1 MCTKN
6 EYDCE
11 KCAFK
16 CSKSSDY
23 KRHCQTLK
31 HVGVVK
37 THNCEVCSYSTT
49 NSKDYRKHCETFKHK
64 NQLLIILEENKE
76 LKQLLLQQQEQIREQ
91 QEKHHKEIINIIPK
105 IGSNNNNKFNLN
117 VFLNEEC
124 KDAINWEEF
133 IERIHVTM
141 CESNKSS
148 ITDNITKMICD
159 EIQELG
165 IYKRPIHCVDTKRK
179 KLCIK
184 QENIW
189 EQDPLKVE
197 HTIKSTTKHIQQK
210 YVKLLQKWEET
221 HPSWFESEVETE
233 MYTVLVSRLVSS
245 EVNELKC
252 VNDLSKFLTIPKE

>member
-1 MCTKN
+1 MTTKTN
-6 EYDCE
+6 YECE
-11 KCAFK
+11 KCGFK
-16 CSKSSDY
+16 CCKLSEY
-23 KRHCQTLK
+23 NRHCQTLK
-31 HVGVVK
+31 HLGVVR
-37 THNCEVCSYSTT
+37 THKCDVCSYSTP
-49 NSKDYRKHCETFKHK
+49 NSKDYKKHCETLKHK

-76 LKQLLLQQQEQIREQ
+76 LKQLLLQQQEQIKEQ
-91 QEKHHKEIINIIPK
+91 REKHYNELIHIIPK

-133 IERIHVTM
+133 VERLHVTI
-141 CESNKSS
+141 SDTKTT

-189 EQDPLKVE
+189 EQDPLKVDN
-197 HTIKSTTKHIQQK
+197 TIKSTTKYIQQK
-210 YVKLLQKWEET
+210 YIKLLQRWEET
-221 HPSWFESEVETE
+221 HPLWFESESETE
-233 MYTVLVSRLVSS
+233 MYTVLVSRLVSD
-245 EVNELKC
+245 VNEPKC
-252 VNDLSKFLTIPKE
+252 LHDLTKILTIPKE

>member
-1 MCTKN
+1 MSKKN
-6 EYDCE
+6 DYDCE
-11 KCAFK
+11 KCLFK
-16 CSKSSDY
+16 CSKLSEY
-23 KRHCQTLK
+23 KRHCQTMK
-31 HVGVVK
+31 HLGIVK
-37 THNCEVCSYSTT
+37 THKCEFCSYSSM
-49 NSKDYRKHCETFKHK
+49 NSKDYKKHCETLKHK
-64 NQLLIILEENKE
+64 NQLLNILEENKE
-76 LKQLLLQQQEQIREQ
+76 LKHLLLQQQEQLKEQ
-91 QEKHHKEIINIIPK
+91 REKHYNEIINIIPK

-133 IERIHVTM
+133 IERLQVTM
-141 CESNKSS
+141 GDLNNSS

-189 EQDPLKVE
+189 EQDPHKVE
-197 HTIKSTTKHIQQK
+197 NAIKSTTKHIQQK

-221 HPSWFESEVETE
+221 HPKWFENESETE
-233 MYTVLVSRLVSS
+233 MYTILVSRLVSDI
-245 EVNELKC
+245 NEPKC
-252 VNDLSKFLTIPKE
+252 VNDITKILTIPKE